1 MSSGVSKLNEN
12 RLVHRKRLTLFC
24 LVGLLICLLAVGV
37 ESNTFLRHVFQVTP
51 IVLVIG
57 IGLLKRV
64 WFRSGA
70 LGLFAC
76 WTFFMV
82 LIWLYLAGIQT
93 FFTGNFT
100 VFEIVLTVVMGGL
113 CIIGA
118 VVNARPDPSVG
129 WPKHFSVSIAFTL
142 CQLIVM
148 WLSLFEIRFGSLL

>member
-1 MSSGVSKLNEN
+1 MRRDVGKLRLNRVVHLKGV
-12 RLVHRKRLTLFC
+12 TLFC

-37 ESNTFLRHVFQVTP
+37 ESETFLRHLFQVTP
-51 IVLVIG
+51 IVLALAL
-57 IGLLKRV
+57 GLFKNR

-82 LIWLYLAGIQT
+82 LIWLYLSGIQT

-113 CIIGA
+113 CIIG
-118 VVNARPDPSVG
+118 VVANTRPDSTVG
-129 WPKHFSVSIAFTL
+129 WPMHVLVSVAFTF
-142 CQLIVM
+142 CQLVVM
-148 WLSLFEIRFGSLL
+148 WLSLFEIRFGSFF